1 MKVLVVD
8 DSCDSADMLAFMV
21 RMAGHETAVAYDAH
35 TALETARSWLPDA
48 VFLDIG
54 MPEIDGCELAR
65 RLRALPEL
73 GATHLIATTGFG
85 ADDDK
90 QRGREAGFQDYMV
103 KPIDIAQVERLLERL
118 ASSRSG

>member
-1 MKVLVVD
+1 MKILIVD
-8 DSCDSADMLAFMV
+8 DSSDSADMLAFMV

-54 MPEIDGCELAR
+54 
-65 RLRALPEL
+65 LRALPEL
-73 GATHLIATTGFG
+73 DRTHLIATTGHG

-90 QRGREAGFQDYMV
+90 QRGREAGIQDHLV
-103 KPIDIAQVERLLERL
+103 KPIDIDQVEELLERL
-118 ASSRSG
+118 AGSSR